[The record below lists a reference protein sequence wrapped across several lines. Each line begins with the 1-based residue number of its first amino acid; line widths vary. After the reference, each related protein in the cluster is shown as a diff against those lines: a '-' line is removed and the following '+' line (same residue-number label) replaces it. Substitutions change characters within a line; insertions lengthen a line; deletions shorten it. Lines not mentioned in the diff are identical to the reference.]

1 VEFSRDLLELL
12 ESAHEE
18 TIVFCTDDGLF
29 FAPPPSLREPDWEKV
44 AGVSLRLGRNA
55 RFCHPADEHYPIPK
69 FQITGNLLAWRWRR
83 ARGDFRVAYSL
94 DAHIYPRKRILEV
107 LQRFDFSN
115 PNQLEDRL
123 NRFCAKD
130 APEWMLCP
138 EQSCYVSLP
147 INRVNTEFANRAGLR
162 YPVSEEELVT
172 KFLAGDR
179 LDAAKIVSS
188 QPIGPHQEYPL
199 VWMR

>member
-1 VEFSRDLLELL
+1 M
-12 ESAHEE
+12 
-18 TIVFCTDDGLF
+18 
-29 FAPPPSLREPDWEKV
+29 
-44 AGVSLRLGRNA
+44 
-55 RFCHPADEHYPIPK
+55 
-69 FQITGNLLAWRWRR
+69 
-83 ARGDFRVAYSL
+83 AYSL

-107 LQRFDFSN
+107 LQRFGFSN